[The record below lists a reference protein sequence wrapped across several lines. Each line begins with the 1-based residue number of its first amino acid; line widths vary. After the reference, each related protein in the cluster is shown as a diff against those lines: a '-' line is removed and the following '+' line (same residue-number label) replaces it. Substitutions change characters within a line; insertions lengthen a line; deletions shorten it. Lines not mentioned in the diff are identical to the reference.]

1 MFLVRTHIA
10 RLSWDQSFISQ
21 VLVFIKVLN
30 ILDMETVHSF
40 VQPKA
45 EDILRRKLYVIIL
58 QTYYRDKLRLRKSI
72 SRLPARE
79 YFSLSLTV
87 FYQIFI
93 LLFYHM
99 LHKNIK
105 SSLPVDWFI
114 LTDTSCLPINIFIT
128 FYDFEG
134 FFFTTVY
141 DKWGTLKH
149 SCNKENQDVRNDKH
163 TFSSCLT
170 SLFFRFRS
178 GLSLSNWW
186 R

>member
-58 QTYYRDKLRLRKSI
+58 QTYYRDKLRLRKFI

-99 LHKNIK
+99 LHKIIK

-134 FFFTTVY
+134 FFSPQFMINEVHWNTVVIWKSRCQ
-141 DKWGTLKH
+141 KW
-149 SCNKENQDVRNDKH
+149 
-163 TFSSCLT
+163 
-170 SLFFRFRS
+170 
-178 GLSLSNWW
+178 
-186 R
+186 